1 MKIKLILL
9 ATAVATLMIN
19 CKEKTE
25 ESTEIETTV
34 TDTVSGGAG
43 HDMDHSDAE
52 HNASPI
58 MTSMQ
63 KMMENMHQ
71 MEKTGNADHDL
82 AASMKIHHQGAI
94 DMASAEI
101 NSGTDPKLKD
111 MAQKMIEKQQK
122 ENKELEGIMSQSKGE
137 AKNYDDND
145 QGLGKTMMDNMSS
158 MMKMPEHAGSIDKD
172 FATMMVKHHQDGITM
187 GQAILKYAKNK
198 KFKSMT
204 QMMIADQKK
213 EIKELESW
221 LASN

>member
-9 ATAVATLMIN
+9 ATAVATLVIN

-34 TDTVSGGAG
+34 TDTVSEEAG
-43 HDMDHSDAE
+43 HEMDHSDAE

-63 KMMENMHQ
+63 KMMEKMHQ

-82 AASMKIHHQGAI
+82 AASMIIHHQGAI
-94 DMASAEI
+94 DMANAEI
-101 NSGTDPKLKD
+101 NSGTDAKLKD

-145 QGLGKTMMDNMSS
+145 QGLGKAMMDNMSS
-158 MMKMPEHAGSIDKD
+158 MMKMPEHAGPIDKD
-172 FATMMVKHHQDGITM
+172 FATMMVKHHKDGITM